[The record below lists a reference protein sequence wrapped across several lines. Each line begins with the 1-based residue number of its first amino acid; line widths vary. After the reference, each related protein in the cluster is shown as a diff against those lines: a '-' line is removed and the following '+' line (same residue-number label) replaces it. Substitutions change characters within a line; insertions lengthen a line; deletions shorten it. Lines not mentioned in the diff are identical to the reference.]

1 MTIQAQGDKLQLVT
15 AGTASAAQPWRGGRG
30 VLLVS
35 NFSGAG
41 ALQIVAEDGGVIPVK
56 DITAG
61 TPVAVGAA
69 NVMFNVELPACR
81 VQMSAGGGT
90 MNVWL
95 VGI

>member
-30 VLLVS
+30 VLLIS
-35 NFSGAG
+35 NFSGVG
-41 ALQIVAEDGGVIPVK
+41 ALQVVAEDGGVIPVK
-56 DITAG
+56 DING
-61 TPVAVGAA
+61 VAVVVAAA
-69 NVMFNVELPACR
+69 NAMFNVELPACR

-90 MNVWL
+90 MSVWL

>member
-1 MTIQAQGDKLQLVT
+1 MTTQAQGDKLQLVT

-30 VLLVS
+30 ILLVS
-35 NFSGAG
+35 NFSGVG

-56 DITAG
+56 DING
-61 TPVAVGAA
+61 VAVVVAAA

-81 VQMSAGGGT
+81 VQMSAGGGA